1 MNTDSTHLS
10 YKNLA
15 WREAVA
21 RYQSS
26 DLRYSIWQLVNSIG
40 PYLILWFLM
49 WQSLSISYWLTL
61 ALAIPAGGFLVRIFI
76 IFHDCGHGSF
86 FKSQRAN
93 RFWGVITGILTFTPY
108 DQWSHEHAIHHASAG
123 DLDRRGFGD
132 IWTLT
137 VREYQALPTI
147 KRLVYRIFR
156 HPVVMF
162 GLGPAFVFFVTHR
175 FVRRGASQRE
185 RRSVMATNL
194 ALLAIVIALHFLI
207 GIQAYLLIQIPIM
220 MIGGAAGLWLFY
232 VQHTFEPP
240 YWEHHTEWDF
250 VTAAMAG
257 SSYYKLPKVLQWF
270 TGNIGIHH
278 IHHLSP
284 RIPNYRLQ
292 QCQDENQ
299 IFNAI
304 QPLTFRESLRSVHLR
319 VWDEEQHRM
328 LSFKEMRKLYGKP
341 AAQRVVA

>member
-1 MNTDSTHLS
+1 MNSESAPSS

-15 WREAVA
+15 WRDAVA

-26 DLRYSIWQLVNSIG
+26 ELRISIWQLINSFG

-86 FKSQRAN
+86 FKKQRAN
-93 RFWGVITGILTFTPY
+93 HFWGVIAGLLTFTPY
-108 DQWSHEHAIHHASAG
+108 EHWRHSHAIHHASAG

-132 IWTLT
+132 VWTLT
-137 VREYQALPTI
+137 VKEYQALPAI
-147 KRLVYRIFR
+147 KRLWYGMFR
-156 HPVVMF
+156 HPLIMF
-162 GLGPAFVFFVTHR
+162 GLGPAYMFFVAHR
-175 FVRRGASQRE
+175 FAGQKANQRG
-185 RRSVMATNL
+185 RRSVIGTNL
-194 ALLAIVIALHFLI
+194 ALLAIVIAMHFLI
-207 GIQAYLLIQIPIM
+207 GIQAYLLIQVPVM
-220 MIGGAAGLWLFY
+220 MIAGAAGVWLFY

-240 YWEHHTEWDF
+240 YWEHHAEWDF
-250 VTAAMAG
+250 TTAAMVG

-284 RIPNYRLQ
+284 RIPNYKLQ

-299 IFNAI
+299 LFDSI
-304 QPLTFRESLRSVHLR
+304 QPLTIRESLRSLHLR
-319 VWDEEQHRM
+319 VWDEERQQM
-328 LSFKEMRKLYGKP
+328 LSFRQMRKLYGAP
-341 AAQRVVA
+341 VAHRA